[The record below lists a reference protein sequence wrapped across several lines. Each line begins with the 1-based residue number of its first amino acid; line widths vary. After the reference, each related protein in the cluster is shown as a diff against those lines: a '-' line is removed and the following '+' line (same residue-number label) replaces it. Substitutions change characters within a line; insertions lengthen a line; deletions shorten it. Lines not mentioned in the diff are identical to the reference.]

1 MQRRHLLATS
11 AALAFGGLLTTTAD
25 AAKPPKR
32 RKSTGLFVN
41 QVRGAA
47 GALPSGGIEPTLDGT
62 FRGNVL
68 IKQFKFVEGKGLLV
82 SGIISGNARSSSGR
96 PLGHVTNQTFT
107 DVPATLTGGSAAK
120 EITAQAVACQVL
132 NLDIG
137 RITLNLLGL
146 VIDLAPI
153 SLDITAIPG
162 GGLLGDLLCALAN
175 LLNPLGPLGEIL
187 GILTQ
192 INDLLQT
199 LRIVLGGVG

>member
-1 MQRRHLLATS
+1 
-11 AALAFGGLLTTTAD
+11 
-25 AAKPPKR
+25 
-32 RKSTGLFVN
+32 
-41 QVRGAA
+41 
-47 GALPSGGIEPTLDGT
+47 
-62 FRGNVL
+62 VL
-68 IKQFKFVEGKGLLV
+68 IKEFKFVEGQGLLV
-82 SGIISGNARSSSGR
+82 SGIINGNAKSSSGK

-107 DVPATLTGGSAAK
+107 DIPATLTGASAAK
-120 EITAQAVACQVL
+120 GITAQAVACQVL

-175 LLNPLGPLGEIL
+175 LLDPLGAIGDIL
-187 GILTQ
+187 AILDQ

-199 LRIVLGGVG
+199 LRLVLGGVG